1 MSSDDLLIIIHEKI
15 CQKVPHYEIF
25 DYAMSWL
32 NEQIKQDTVTQS
44 DEDLGRF
51 VRILHNRNYEYLAP
65 IYQLPVFT
73 LEQVDETFRR
83 WLEKDAIDDPAYTRR
98 YLIVQQDVH
107 RLFASE
113 AGSDRRS
120 RTDNKAAEI
129 DEPGNS
135 RPGDKPPTQEHS
147 DSCPKGAETDALA
160 ESHEIASTNS
170 SPKREALC
178 RGRDRMRSSEGPEPS
193 RLPKKKPK
201 YICKRCDK
209 PGHLLHL
216 CPTNWTPFTIRHPP
230 GITGACFV
238 VVKRRERAA
247 AESQESR
254 TPNRNGRPLYRS
266 RDNSTRRSQ
275 DHYRS
280 RSPRQHHREY
290 YRSRSPGRYYRRTDA
305 SRKESDRLDGSD
317 ISSYTARA
325 RLPLEHHGSSKS
337 SRLRDSSSQ
346 SERQRYTPS
355 PSSCI
360 RSPIPERTGN
370 RRIDLGKLPR
380 NSDEGRLAYDDEV
393 SMITETTSPPSYSN
407 GSTSSRCS
415 ILASEG
421 EISRAVSS
429 PTKLAPDDLS
439 KIRQETEGFLSALAA
454 DIMSKGQGPAQFV
467 VVNTHDTTI
476 ETGYDSCCEAGSD
489 NNNIL
494 SATTG
499 SGRPAAHT
507 ASGLEYRPVHSPAFS
522 SEIVSLFNARENP
535 IINKR
540 AKRKTASQMMND
552 SESLGTHCNKKAG
565 ENTVVPFRFLCRTGT
580 LYVVFSSLLEL
591 IEMLEARED
600 DLLARLLDLAG
611 EEDLVEDGVDLVE
624 VEDEVELADVAEEGV
639 EHLDEEVDR
648 LEVRELVVVGVDAR
662 AEEEARVPPV
672 HDLVVPE
679 LDEVGLVLLV
689 PRRYEAVHLEKGER
703 GGGC

>member
-1 MSSDDLLIIIHEKI
+1 MMEKLQKSLKRLDTLLFQNMSSDDLLIIIHEKI
-15 CQKVPHYEIF
+15 CQKVPHCEIF

-113 AGSDRRS
+113 AENDRRS

-129 DEPGNS
+129 NEPGNS
-135 RPGDKPPTQEHS
+135 RPDDKPPTQEHS
-147 DSCPKGAETDALA
+147 DSCPKGAETDAIA
-160 ESHEIASTNS
+160 ESHEIASIDS

-178 RGRDRMRSSEGPEPS
+178 RGRDRMRSSEGSEPS

-216 CPTNWTPFTIRHPP
+216 CPTNLDPLYDKAPP
-230 GITGACFV
+230 RDYRCVFCGRYGKHYATLCWKNPNEESL
-238 VVKRRERAA
+238 VKRRERAA
-247 AESQESR
+247 AESQEPR

-275 DHYRS
+275 NHYRS

-290 YRSRSPGRYYRRTDA
+290 YRSRSPDRYYRRTDA
-305 SRKESDRLDGSD
+305 SRKEGDRLDGSD

-360 RSPIPERTGN
+360 RSPMPERTGN

-380 NSDEGRLAYDDEV
+380 NSDEGRLAYDDDV

-407 GSTSSRCS
+407 RSTSSQCN

-421 EISRAVSS
+421 EISRTISS
-429 PTKLAPDDLS
+429 PIKLAPDDLS

-454 DIMSKGQGPAQFV
+454 DIMSKGQGPPQFV
-467 VVNTHDTTI
+467 VVNTHDTTM
-476 ETGYDSCCEAGSD
+476 ETGYDSSCEAGSD
-489 NNNIL
+489 DNNIL
-494 SATTG
+494 DATTE
-499 SGRPAAHT
+499 SGQPAAHK

-552 SESLGTHCNKKAG
+552 SESLGTHCKKKAG
-565 ENTVVPFRFLCRTGT
+565 EHTVVPFRFLCRTG
-580 LYVVFSSLLEL
+580 
-591 IEMLEARED
+591 R
-600 DLLARLLDLAG
+600 
-611 EEDLVEDGVDLVE
+611 
-624 VEDEVELADVAEEGV
+624 
-639 EHLDEEVDR
+639 
-648 LEVRELVVVGVDAR
+648 
-662 AEEEARVPPV
+662 
-672 HDLVVPE
+672 
-679 LDEVGLVLLV
+679 
-689 PRRYEAVHLEKGER
+689 
-703 GGGC
+703 